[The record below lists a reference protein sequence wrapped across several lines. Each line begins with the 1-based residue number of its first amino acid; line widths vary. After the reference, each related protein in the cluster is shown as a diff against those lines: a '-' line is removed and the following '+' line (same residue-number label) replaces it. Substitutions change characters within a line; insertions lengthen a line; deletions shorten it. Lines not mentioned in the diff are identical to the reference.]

1 MFPLE
6 LQQGSQ
12 SSFLVAAETRASSLV
27 VTGYSGFAGE
37 LPQHL
42 RPLFEVQ
49 QELCFSGFA
58 ARDAGL
64 HWSCGGEAEVLVKLG
79 CYSGFLVTCGGVSCQ
94 VLLGQLVSN
103 KDKQSDSCFVAVTC
117 ASSLVLQGII
127 IVVGVHSVVVIS
139 SLSSGDRKS
148 TRLNSSHRLTSR
160 MPSSA

>member
-12 SSFLVAAETRASSLV
+12 SSFPVAAETRASSLV

-64 HWSCGGEAEVLVKLG
+64 HWSRGGEAGVLELG
-79 CYSGFLVTCGGVSCQ
+79 CYSGFLETCGGVSCQ
-94 VLLGQLVSN
+94 VLLGRLVSK
-103 KDKQSDSCFVAVTC
+103 KDKQSKSCLVAVTC

-139 SLSSGDRKS
+139 SLSSGGVQAPLS
-148 TRLNSSHRLTSR
+148 LSCEVC
-160 MPSSA
+160 PY